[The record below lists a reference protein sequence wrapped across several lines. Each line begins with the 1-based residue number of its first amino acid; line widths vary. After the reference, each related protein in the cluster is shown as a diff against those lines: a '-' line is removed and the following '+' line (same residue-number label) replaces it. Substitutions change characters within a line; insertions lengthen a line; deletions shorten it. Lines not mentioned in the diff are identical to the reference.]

1 MLRAK
6 SSTGNGWHG
15 RSHLALTIQSQL
27 GWGFNRLSS
36 GRRASV
42 FGLHPTMTL
51 RNSGSSLSANHLCR
65 ALAHFYARTL
75 SKTTSE
81 QKGGIVTTVVIISP
95 LPNISIS
102 MSLIKKERNLSTA
115 DNRIN
120 DTPRRTNESRS
131 LNADIP
137 LTLQNLRK
145 ISNIMRKTNTTK

>member
-6 SSTGNGWHG
+6 YSTGNGWYG

-36 GRRASV
+36 GRRCWRLLS
-42 FGLHPTMTL
+42 PTMTL

-81 QKGGIVTTVVIISP
+81 RRNCDNCRHHSAAAQHLRII
-95 LPNISIS
+95 
-102 MSLIKKERNLSTA
+102 
-115 DNRIN
+115 
-120 DTPRRTNESRS
+120 DTPRHTNESRS